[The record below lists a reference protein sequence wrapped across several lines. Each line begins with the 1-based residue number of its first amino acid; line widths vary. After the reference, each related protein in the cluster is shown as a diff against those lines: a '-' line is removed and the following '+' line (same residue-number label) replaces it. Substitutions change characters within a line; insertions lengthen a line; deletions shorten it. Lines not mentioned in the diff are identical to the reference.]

1 MCIKNHCPHVMHYQI
16 NYIGFFMGLK
26 LRDFTENNFQII
38 LEIVYIQSLIYSN
51 KDYMRNQ
58 PVT

>member
-1 MCIKNHCPHVMHYQI
+1 ME
-16 NYIGFFMGLK
+16 LK

-38 LEIVYIQSLIYSN
+38 LEIVYIQSLIVLRQIAIHSN
-51 KDYMRNQ
+51 KDYVQNQ